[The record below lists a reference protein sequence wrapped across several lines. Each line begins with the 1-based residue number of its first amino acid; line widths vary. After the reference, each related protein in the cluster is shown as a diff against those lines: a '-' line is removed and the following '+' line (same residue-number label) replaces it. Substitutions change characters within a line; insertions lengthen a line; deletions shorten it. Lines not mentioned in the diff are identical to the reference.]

1 MIYHNSSGSI
11 LTGVFYRNTFT
22 VKSSRRMMQDITM
35 TSEPLVMDNFNLTNM
50 FSPDQNT
57 MERTAYNPV
66 YTNLAA
72 EGDENF
78 FHYLNWLG
86 LSNEPNLLVLSSRHH
101 YYYDYDD
108 LKGVRVLV
116 NLKSL
121 NVIRH
126 LDSFLHVVFRML
138 PPRASFIG
146 CFTEN
151 KRSGARGLSLH
162 GNTSIFNRFINFLD
176 SRIERYLDR
185 DDVKKI
191 LESHGFSI
199 VDMTEIDG
207 KVYFISRNKRI
218 ETAD

>member
-1 MIYHNSSGSI
+1 
-11 LTGVFYRNTFT
+11 
-22 VKSSRRMMQDITM
+22 MMQDITM
-35 TSEPLVMDNFNLTNM
+35 TSEPLVMDNFNLSNM

-151 KRSGARGLSLH
+151 KRAGVRGLSLH

-207 KVYFISRNKRI
+207 KVYFISLNKRN

>member
-1 MIYHNSSGSI
+1 
-11 LTGVFYRNTFT
+11 
-22 VKSSRRMMQDITM
+22 MMQDITM

-185 DDVKKI
+185 EDVKKI

>member
-1 MIYHNSSGSI
+1 
-11 LTGVFYRNTFT
+11 
-22 VKSSRRMMQDITM
+22 MQDFTM
-35 TSEPLVMDNFNLTNM
+35 SSETIVMDNFNFSTM

-57 MERTAYNPV
+57 MDRTAYNPV

-126 LDSFLHVVFRML
+126 LDSFLHVVFRVL
-138 PPRASFIG
+138 PPKASFIG

-151 KRSGARGLSLH
+151 RRSGAKGFSLQ
-162 GNTSIFNRFINFLD
+162 GTNSIFNRFINFLD
-176 SRIERYLDR
+176 SKTERYLDR
-185 DDVKKI
+185 NDVKKI
-191 LESHGFSI
+191 LESHGFGI

-207 KVYFISRNKRI
+207 KIYFISHNKRNQ
-218 ETAD
+218 TSD

>member
-1 MIYHNSSGSI
+1 
-11 LTGVFYRNTFT
+11 
-22 VKSSRRMMQDITM
+22 
-35 TSEPLVMDNFNLTNM
+35 M

-57 MERTAYNPV
+57 VERTAYNPV

-116 NLKSL
+116 NLKNL

-126 LDSFLHVVFRML
+126 LDSFLHVVFRVL
-138 PPRASFIG
+138 PPKASFIG
-146 CFTEN
+146 CFIEN
-151 KRSGARGLSLH
+151 KRSGVKGFSLQ
-162 GNTSIFNRFINFLD
+162 GTNSIFNRFINFLD
-176 SRIERYLDR
+176 SKTERYLDR
-185 DDVKKI
+185 NDVKRI
-191 LESHGFSI
+191 LESHGFGI

-207 KVYFISRNKRI
+207 KIYFIRRNKR
-218 ETAD
+218 TQPSD

>member
-1 MIYHNSSGSI
+1 
-11 LTGVFYRNTFT
+11 
-22 VKSSRRMMQDITM
+22 MMQDITM

>member
-1 MIYHNSSGSI
+1 
-11 LTGVFYRNTFT
+11 
-22 VKSSRRMMQDITM
+22 MQNITM
-35 TSEPLVMDNFNLTNM
+35 TSEPLAMDNFNFSNM

-57 MERTAYNPV
+57 VERTSYNPV

-101 YYYDYDD
+101 FYYDYDD
-108 LKGVRVLV
+108 LKGVKVLV

-126 LDSFLHVVFRML
+126 LDSFLHVVFRVL
-138 PPRASFIG
+138 PPKASFIG

-151 KRSGARGLSLH
+151 KRSGAKGFSLQ
-162 GNTSIFNRFINFLD
+162 GTTSIFNRFINFLD

-185 DDVKKI
+185 DDVKRI

-207 KVYFISRNKRI
+207 KIYFISRNKRNQ
-218 ETAD
+218 EEN

>member
-1 MIYHNSSGSI
+1 M
-11 LTGVFYRNTFT
+11 L
-22 VKSSRRMMQDITM
+22 SRPQ
-35 TSEPLVMDNFNLTNM
+35 VMDNFN
-50 FSPDQNT
+50 FNT
-57 MERTAYNPV
+57 MVPTEQKTVEQTVYNPV
-66 YTNLAA
+66 YTNMAA

-126 LDSFLHVVFRML
+126 LDSFLHVVFRVL
-138 PPRASFIG
+138 PSKASFIG

-151 KRSGARGLSLH
+151 KRSGGRGFSLQ
-162 GNTSIFNRFINFLD
+162 GTSSIFNRFINFID
-176 SRIERYLDR
+176 SKTERYLDR
-185 DDVKKI
+185 NDVKRM

-199 VDMTEIDG
+199 ADMTEIDG
-207 KVYFISRNKRI
+207 KIYFISRNNRQQI
-218 ETAD
+218 AE